1 MKRNRFPAGWNEDR
15 VHSVLKHYNKQT
27 ADEAVAEDEA
37 AFRVRRRP
45 AIDDPYATAA
55 KKYEPKGVTTI
66 LFVAESPPRSIDRY
80 FYFEDVKRDDWLWIA
95 LMKGL
100 YPPEWEREPTKTQ
113 RLRKKEWLVKFQES
127 GFRLIDA
134 VKEPICGKR
143 VARIRSAAPE
153 LVKEI
158 REIAPKQIVLIK
170 ASVHEALFEKF
181 QNAGL
186 TVVNDRHK
194 PLPFPAAGWQN
205 QFDKQFR
212 QLIEDGKLMNP
223 TSPNNSPNFRS
234 RDWFGK
240 RDRWGLGHRAW
251 LRAEGFSER
260 VFEGKPVIGVCN
272 SWSELNNC
280 NAHLRTVAEAVKR
293 GVWEAGGFPLEFNTI
308 SLGEML
314 MKPTTMLYRNLMAM
328 EVEECIRAYPL
339 DGVVLL
345 CGCDKTTPAQLM
357 GAASVDVP
365 AIMVPGGPMLS
376 GMWHD
381 RELAAG
387 TDVRKMWEEVRAGRL
402 GEEEYCEIESC
413 VARSTGHCYV
423 MGTASTMASLAEGLG
438 MTLPG
443 AADIPAADSRRMM
456 IAEESGKRIV
466 DMVREGLR
474 PSHIMTSAALE
485 NTIRLLMA
493 LGGSTN
499 AIVHLVAIAGRLG
512 IKLPLSLFDEIAGT
526 TPFIAN
532 VKPSGK
538 FLMEEFSY
546 AGGVPAVLKEI
557 SPLLHLDALTASG
570 KSLGENLK
578 RAACFNREVI
588 RPLNEPLLPQGG
600 VVVLNGNLAPLGAVI
615 KQSAVSPHLMKHCG
629 RAVVFQNNRDLLARL
644 DDPNLPVDEN
654 SVMVLKNAGPKG
666 APGMPE
672 WGHLPIPAKLLRAGV
687 KDMVRLSDA
696 RISGTSFGT
705 IVVHVAPEAAVGGPL
720 AIVQDG
726 DEIEL
731 DVAARR
737 LELRVPDAEI
747 KRRLSQWR
755 APAPHYTRGY
765 GRLFLDHILQ
775 ANEGCD
781 FDFLRGADR
790 EDDGSPLARY
800 PNPAL

>member
-1 MKRNRFPAGWNEDR
+1 MASDS
-15 VHSVLKHYNKQT
+15 HH
-27 ADEAVAEDEA
+27 
-37 AFRVRRRP
+37 
-45 AIDDPYATAA
+45 
-55 KKYEPKGVTTI
+55 
-66 LFVAESPPRSIDRY
+66 
-80 FYFEDVKRDDWLWIA
+80 
-95 LMKGL
+95 
-100 YPPEWEREPTKTQ
+100 PTK
-113 RLRKKEWLVKFQES
+113 L
-127 GFRLIDA
+127 
-134 VKEPICGKR
+134 
-143 VARIRSAAPE
+143 
-153 LVKEI
+153 
-158 REIAPKQIVLIK
+158 
-170 ASVHEALFEKF
+170 
-181 QNAGL
+181 
-186 TVVNDRHK
+186 
-194 PLPFPAAGWQN
+194 
-205 QFDKQFR
+205 
-212 QLIEDGKLMNP
+212 
-223 TSPNNSPNFRS
+223 RS

-240 RDRWGLGHRAW
+240 RDRWGLAHRAW
-251 LRAEGFSER
+251 LRAEGFSEH
-260 VFEGKPVIGVCN
+260 VFDGKPVIGICN

-280 NAHLRTVAEAVKR
+280 NAHLRQVAEAVKR

-365 AIMVPGGPMLS
+365 ALMVPGGPMLS
-376 GMWHD
+376 GMWHG

-402 GEEEYCEIESC
+402 GEEEWCEIESC
-413 VARSTGHCYV
+413 VSRSAGHCTV
-423 MGTASTMASLAEGLG
+423 MGTASTMAGLAEGLG

-443 AADIPAADSRRMM
+443 AADIPAADSRRLM
-456 IAEESGKRIV
+456 IAEESGRRVV
-466 DMVREGLR
+466 DMVKEDLR
-474 PSHIMTSAALE
+474 PSCIMTAAALE
-485 NTIRLLMA
+485 NAVRLLMA

-512 IKLPLSLFDEIAGT
+512 VNLPLSLFDEVART
-526 TPFIAN
+526 TPVIAN

-546 AGGVPAVLKEI
+546 AGGVAAVLKEI

-570 KSLGENLK
+570 ESLGENLK

-588 RPLNEPLLPQGG
+588 KPLNEPLFPQGG
-600 VVVLNGNLAPLGAVI
+600 VVILKGNLAPQGAVI
-615 KQSAVSPHLMKHCG
+615 KQSATSPHLMKHRG
-629 RAVVFQNNRDLLARL
+629 RAVVFQNNQDLLARI
-644 DDPNLPVDEN
+644 DDPDLQVDEN
-654 SVMVLKNAGPKG
+654 SVLVLKNAGPHG

-672 WGHLPIPAKLLRAGV
+672 WGHLPIPAKLLKAGV

-705 IVVHVAPEAAVGGPL
+705 IVVHISPESAVGGPL

-731 DVAARR
+731 DVPARR
-737 LELRVPDAEI
+737 LELLVSTAAI
-747 KRRLSQWR
+747 KTRLAQWKP
-755 APAPHYTRGY
+755 PAPHYTRGY
-765 GRLFLDHILQ
+765 GKLFLDHILQ
-775 ANEGCD
+775 AHEGCD

-790 EDDGSPLARY
+790 EDGQTPLERY

>member
-1 MKRNRFPAGWNEDR
+1 
-15 VHSVLKHYNKQT
+15 
-27 ADEAVAEDEA
+27 
-37 AFRVRRRP
+37 
-45 AIDDPYATAA
+45 
-55 KKYEPKGVTTI
+55 
-66 LFVAESPPRSIDRY
+66 
-80 FYFEDVKRDDWLWIA
+80 
-95 LMKGL
+95 
-100 YPPEWEREPTKTQ
+100 
-113 RLRKKEWLVKFQES
+113 
-127 GFRLIDA
+127 
-134 VKEPICGKR
+134 
-143 VARIRSAAPE
+143 
-153 LVKEI
+153 
-158 REIAPKQIVLIK
+158 
-170 ASVHEALFEKF
+170 
-181 QNAGL
+181 
-186 TVVNDRHK
+186 
-194 PLPFPAAGWQN
+194 
-205 QFDKQFR
+205 
-212 QLIEDGKLMNP
+212 MNP
-223 TSPNNSPNFRS
+223 PPTDKSPKLRS

-240 RDRWGLGHRAW
+240 RDRWGLTHRAW

-260 VFEGKPVIGVCN
+260 VFEGKPVIGICN

-280 NAHLRTVAEAVKR
+280 NAHLRLVAEAAKR

-328 EVEECIRAYPL
+328 EVEESIRAYPL

-365 AIMVPGGPMLS
+365 ALMVPGGPMLS
-376 GMWHD
+376 GMWHG

-402 GEEEYCEIESC
+402 GEEEWCEIESC
-413 VARSTGHCYV
+413 VSRSAGHCTV

-456 IAEESGKRIV
+456 IAEESGRRIV
-466 DMVREGLR
+466 EMVREDLR
-474 PSHIMTSAALE
+474 PSRIMTAAALE
-485 NTIRLLMA
+485 NATRLLMA

-512 IKLPLSLFDEIAGT
+512 INLPLSSFDEIACT

-570 KSLGENLK
+570 KSLGENLR

-588 RPLNEPLLPQGG
+588 RPLSQPLYPQGG
-600 VVVLNGNLAPLGAVI
+600 VVILNGNLAPQGAVI
-615 KQSAVSPHLMKHCG
+615 KQSAISPHLVKHRG
-629 RAVVFQNNRDLLARL
+629 RAVVFQNNQDLLARL
-644 DDPNLPVDEN
+644 DAPDLKVDEN
-654 SVMVLKNAGPKG
+654 SVLVLKNAGPRG

-672 WGHLPIPAKLLRAGV
+672 WGHLPIPAKLLKAGV
-687 KDMVRLSDA
+687 RDMVRLSDA

-705 IVVHVAPEAAVGGPL
+705 IVVHISPESAVGGPL
-720 AIVQDG
+720 AIVRDG

-737 LELRVPDAEI
+737 LELRVSDAEI
-747 KRRLSQWR
+747 RTRLSQWK

-765 GRLFLDHILQ
+765 GKLFLDHVLQ
-775 ANEGCD
+775 AHEGCD

-790 EDDGSPLARY
+790 EEGETPLGRY

>member
-1 MKRNRFPAGWNEDR
+1 
-15 VHSVLKHYNKQT
+15 
-27 ADEAVAEDEA
+27 
-37 AFRVRRRP
+37 
-45 AIDDPYATAA
+45 
-55 KKYEPKGVTTI
+55 VT
-66 LFVAESPPRSIDRY
+66 PPS
-80 FYFEDVKRDDWLWIA
+80 
-95 LMKGL
+95 
-100 YPPEWEREPTKTQ
+100 
-113 RLRKKEWLVKFQES
+113 
-127 GFRLIDA
+127 
-134 VKEPICGKR
+134 
-143 VARIRSAAPE
+143 
-153 LVKEI
+153 
-158 REIAPKQIVLIK
+158 
-170 ASVHEALFEKF
+170 
-181 QNAGL
+181 N
-186 TVVNDRHK
+186 NDSS
-194 PLPFPAAGWQN
+194 
-205 QFDKQFR
+205 
-212 QLIEDGKLMNP
+212 KL
-223 TSPNNSPNFRS
+223 RS

-240 RDRWGLGHRAW
+240 RDRWGLAHRAW

-365 AIMVPGGPMLS
+365 AIMVPGGPMLR

-381 RELAAG
+381 RELAFG

-402 GEEEYCEIESC
+402 GEEEWCEIESC
-413 VARSTGHCYV
+413 VARSTGHCAV

-456 IAEESGKRIV
+456 IAEQSGKRIV
-466 DMVREGLR
+466 DMVREGLL
-474 PSHIMTSAALE
+474 PSQIMTAAALE
-485 NTIRLLMA
+485 NATRLLMA

-512 IKLPLSLFDEIAGT
+512 IKLPLSSFDEIATT

-570 KSLGENLK
+570 KTMGENLK

-588 RPLNEPLLPQGG
+588 RPLNDPLFPQGG
-600 VVVLNGNLAPLGAVI
+600 VVVLNGNLAPLGSVI
-615 KQSAVSPHLMKHCG
+615 KQSAVSPHLMKHRG
-629 RAVVFQNNRDLLARL
+629 RAVVFQNNQDLLARL
-644 DDPNLPVDEN
+644 DDPNLPVDKN

-672 WGHLPIPAKLLRAGV
+672 WGHLPIPAKLLKAGV

-731 DVAARR
+731 DVPARR

-747 KRRLSQWR
+747 RTRLGQWK
-755 APAPHYTRGY
+755 APAPHYARGY

-781 FDFLRGADR
+781 FDFLQGADR
-790 EDDGSPLARY
+790 EEGVTPLARY
-800 PNPAL
+800 PNPAT